1 MRNAQVLCFHPFQKT
16 RWRLLN
22 QRINLNFAGLKET
35 FNMERRTR
43 VRFAPSPTGPLHMGG
58 VRTALYNYLYAKQ
71 KGGDFIIR
79 IEDTDSH
86 RFVPGAEKYIIE
98 ALNWCGIHPDEG
110 VDENGNVV
118 ETPSERHPHAPYRQ
132 SQRKGIY
139 RKYADQLV
147 GNGYAYYAF
156 DTAEEL
162 ESKRNEAEASGNT
175 FIYNQLTR
183 KELRNSL
190 TLPEDEVKR
199 LLETTD
205 TWTIRF
211 KMPENTVVKMDDL
224 IRGHIEVNTDTLD
237 DKVLWKRAD
246 ELPTYHLANIVD
258 DHLMEIS
265 EVIRG
270 EEWLPSLP
278 LHYMLYKAF
287 GWEETMPRF
296 AHLSLLLKPDGKGKL
311 SKRDGDRLGFPVF
324 PLKWVNPAGEESR
337 GYREDGYFPEAF
349 VNLLAMLG
357 WNPGDDRELFTMEGL
372 IESFSLERVIKS
384 GARFNPE
391 KAKWYNKEYLRMKSD
406 SELAELFIPVLESHG
421 VKVVDCPACALT
433 AGAEFAGKG
442 IDFHNHIVTKEY
454 VLDVVSLIKERA
466 SFVKD
471 FWDIAACLFISP
483 AEYGDFGVKA
493 GGPEVQ
499 KPADPRRAADPR
511 VKVFDDTLTAPFLAK
526 DVDKFW
532 KSENYGPAFQT
543 GEHVGRFEGAFTKEN
558 VEPYLEE
565 YIREQGWPMGKVM
578 NCIRLA
584 LTGASSG
591 LGIADILSFIGKK
604 EFAARMAF
612 AGERL
617 GQ

>member
-1 MRNAQVLCFHPFQKT
+1 
-16 RWRLLN
+16 
-22 QRINLNFAGLKET
+22 
-35 FNMERRTR
+35 
-43 VRFAPSPTGPLHMGG
+43 MGG

-71 KGGDFIIR
+71 NGGDFIIR

-110 VDENGNVV
+110 VDADGNVV
-118 ETPSERHPHAPYRQ
+118 EVASEKHPHAPYRQ

-139 RKYADQLV
+139 RSYADQLIA
-147 GNGYAYYAF
+147 NGYAYYAF

-162 ESKRNEAEASGNT
+162 EAKRTAAESAGGT
-175 FIYNQLTR
+175 FIYNQKTR
-183 KELRNSL
+183 MELRTSL
-190 TLPEDEVKR
+190 TLPEDEVR
-199 LLETTD
+199 NLLETTD

-211 KMPENTVVKMDDL
+211 RMPENVVVKMDDL

-287 GWEETMPRF
+287 GWEDTMPRF

-324 PLKWVNPAGEESR
+324 PLKWVNAAGEESR

-349 VNLLAMLG
+349 VNMLAMLG
-357 WNPGDDRELFTMEGL
+357 WNPGDDRELFTMDEL
-372 IESFSLERVIKS
+372 IGAFSLDRVIKS
-384 GARFNPE
+384 GARFNPD
-391 KAKWYNKEYLRMKSD
+391 KARWYNKEYLRTKSD
-406 SELAELFIPVLESHG
+406 EEVTGMFIPMLESHG
-421 VKVVDCPACALT
+421 FNVVDCPACALT

-442 IDFHNHIVTKEY
+442 IDFKNHIVTREY
-454 VLDVVSLIKERA
+454 VAEVVSLVRERA
-466 SFVKD
+466 TFVKD
-471 FWDIAACLFISP
+471 IWEIAACLFLSP
-483 AEYGDFGVKA
+483 ADYAAFGVKA
-493 GGPEVQ
+493 GGPEIQ
-499 KPADPRRAADPR
+499 KPVDPRRAADPR
-511 VKVFDDTLTAPFLAK
+511 VKVFDDSLTAPFLAK

-532 KSENYGPAFQT
+532 KEENFTPAFQAQ
-543 GEHVGRFEGAFTKEN
+543 EHVCASGCAFTKESI
-558 VEPYLEE
+558 EPVLED

-591 LGIADILSFIGKK
+591 LGIADILSFIGSR
-604 EFAARMAF
+604 EFASRMAF
-612 AGERL
+612 AAERL
-617 GQ
+617 GK

>member
-1 MRNAQVLCFHPFQKT
+1 
-16 RWRLLN
+16 
-22 QRINLNFAGLKET
+22 
-35 FNMERRTR
+35 MERRTR

-71 KGGDFIIR
+71 NGGDFIIR

-86 RFVPGAEKYIIE
+86 RFVPGAERYIIE

-110 VDENGNVV
+110 VDADGNVV
-118 ETPSERHPHAPYRQ
+118 EVASEKHPHAPYRQ

-139 RKYADQLV
+139 RSYADQLIA
-147 GNGYAYYAF
+147 NGYAYYAF

-162 ESKRNEAEASGNT
+162 EAKRTAAESAGGT
-175 FIYNQLTR
+175 FIYNQKTR
-183 KELRNSL
+183 MELRNSL
-190 TLPEDEVKR
+190 TLPEDEVR
-199 LLETTD
+199 NLLETTD

-211 KMPENTVVKMDDL
+211 RMPENVVVKMDDL

-287 GWEETMPRF
+287 GWEDTMPRF

-324 PLKWVNPAGEESR
+324 PLKWVNAAGEESR

-349 VNLLAMLG
+349 VNMLAMLG
-357 WNPGDDRELFTMEGL
+357 WNPGDDRELFTMDEL
-372 IESFSLERVIKS
+372 IGAFSLDRVIKS
-384 GARFNPE
+384 GARFNPD
-391 KAKWYNKEYLRMKSD
+391 KARWYNKEYLRTKSD
-406 SELAELFIPVLESHG
+406 EEVTGMFIPMLESHG
-421 VKVVDCPACALT
+421 FNVVDCPACALT

-442 IDFHNHIVTKEY
+442 IDFKNHIVTREY
-454 VLDVVSLIKERA
+454 VAEVVSLVRERA
-466 SFVKD
+466 TFVKD
-471 FWDIAACLFISP
+471 IWEIAACLFLSP
-483 AEYGDFGVKA
+483 ADYAAFGVKA
-493 GGPEVQ
+493 GGPEIQ
-499 KPADPRRAADPR
+499 KPVDPRRAADPR
-511 VKVFDDTLTAPFLAK
+511 VKVFDDSLTAPFLAK

-532 KSENYGPAFQT
+532 KEENFTPAFQAQ
-543 GEHVGRFEGAFTKEN
+543 EHVCASGRAFTKESI
-558 VEPYLEE
+558 EPVLED

-591 LGIADILSFIGKK
+591 LGIADILSFIGSR
-604 EFAARMAF
+604 EFASRMAF
-612 AGERL
+612 AAERL
-617 GQ
+617 GK